1 MDQQKLTRIA
11 RALVAPGKG
20 ILAMD
25 ESSGTI
31 RKRFEEVGVKD
42 TEETRR
48 AYREMLL
55 TTPGL
60 GRYIS
65 GAILFDETIRQ
76 KTAAGIPFPAVL
88 KKQGIIPG
96 IKVDKGTREFAPGE
110 LLTEGL
116 DDLRERLAEYRMLGA
131 QFAKWRVVIAIGN
144 GIPSEACID
153 ANARALAQYALLCQ
167 QQGIVPVVEPEVLM
181 DGTHTIQRSFEVTVA
196 VQKAVFAELKKSGVA
211 CGGIILKPNMVLSGY
226 GCAEQADSE
235 TVAEMTVRCLREAVP
250 REVAGIA
257 FLSGGQTPDQAT
269 ENLSAMCRLSRTKE
283 RDGKAVT
290 PWPLTFS
297 YARALQ
303 EEALSIWKGKEENV
317 PAARASFLA
326 RLAKVSSALGYI
338 M

>member
-1 MDQQKLTRIA
+1 MRRNTHSRHAPWASGISITSSPSASLPRAMSCSSSPPASAAGRSCRASYSGRRLRSPIQQSCGGSRGQFATSPQPTDAEMNTMDQQKLTRIA

-25 ESSGTI
+25 ESSCTI

-60 GRYIS
+60 GRNIS

-76 KTAAGIPFPAVL
+76 KTAAGSPVPRVP

-181 DGTHTIQRSFEVTVA
+181 DGTHTIQRSFEVTRSRRLRSGA
-196 VQKAVFAELKKSGVA
+196 SRQPFQKKFTASH
-211 CGGIILKPNMVLSGY
+211 S
-226 GCAEQADSE
+226 
-235 TVAEMTVRCLREAVP
+235 
-250 REVAGIA
+250 
-257 FLSGGQTPDQAT
+257 
-269 ENLSAMCRLSRTKE
+269 SR
-283 RDGKAVT
+283 
-290 PWPLTFS
+290 
-297 YARALQ
+297 
-303 EEALSIWKGKEENV
+303 
-317 PAARASFLA
+317 AAR
-326 RLAKVSSALGYI
+326 VT
-338 M
+338 